1 MAKFTRTQKAT
12 NVSPIGRVVR
22 RNGCYVG
29 FVKDTSDAQK
39 MGRLRVWIPEF
50 GSRPDDVSG
59 WITVSYASPFA
70 GATDPAHLDP
80 NVQLGDKSQTSYGWW
95 AVPPDLEN
103 QVLVM
108 FINGDPSR
116 GVWIGCLYQQ
126 YMNHMVPGIA
136 AASNY
141 HAGQPLPVTEYNKRT
156 TEKIRDDIKRPKITE
171 HAAAIASQ
179 GLIKDTIRGIT
190 DTSARRETPSQV
202 YGLVTP
208 GPKIDEATLK
218 DGKTVAK
225 HRKGGH
231 QFYFDDGEGSEHFR
245 VRTRGGAQVLLD
257 ETNGIVYAINKAGT
271 AWIQM
276 DAEGNV
282 DIFGAKSFSV
292 RSQENINLY
301 ADQNINLEA
310 KAAINIKAGATTK
323 LHSVG
328 ALDIKTNATANLTA
342 VGSLTLKSDAA
353 GIISVAGKAS
363 INSSGCDIESGGPVN
378 IDGSVIRLN
387 DGAANAPS
395 GSAAQTP
402 QPASKT
408 NVLSSFSD
416 PDKFT
421 RQTAQ
426 VQTIVARF
434 PTFEPCPE
442 HSNKGN

>member
-1 MAKFTRTQKAT
+1 
-12 NVSPIGRVVR
+12 
-22 RNGCYVG
+22 
-29 FVKDTSDAQK
+29 
-39 MGRLRVWIPEF
+39 
-50 GSRPDDVSG
+50 
-59 WITVSYASPFA
+59 
-70 GATDPAHLDP
+70 
-80 NVQLGDKSQTSYGWW
+80 
-95 AVPPDLEN
+95 
-103 QVLVM
+103 
-108 FINGDPSR
+108 
-116 GVWIGCLYQQ
+116 
-126 YMNHMVPGIA
+126 
-136 AASNY
+136 
-141 HAGQPLPVTEYNKRT
+141 
-156 TEKIRDDIKRPKITE
+156 
-171 HAAAIASQ
+171 
-179 GLIKDTIRGIT
+179 
-190 DTSARRETPSQV
+190 
-202 YGLVTP
+202 
-208 GPKIDEATLK
+208 
-218 DGKTVAK
+218 VAK